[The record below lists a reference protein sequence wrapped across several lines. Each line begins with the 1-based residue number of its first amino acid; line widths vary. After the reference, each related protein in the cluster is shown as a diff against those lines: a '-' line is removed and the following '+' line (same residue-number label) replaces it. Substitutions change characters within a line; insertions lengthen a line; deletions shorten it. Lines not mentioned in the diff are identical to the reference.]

1 MDFNKFTLLFRCGRE
16 YGRLMTKDLGVN
28 DTEYTIC
35 AFLYFYPNA
44 PQDLI
49 SKSYMLDKTTVAKAI
64 QTLDNKGFI
73 IREVNPDNRRQN
85 LLNLTEKGKDVI
97 GDAVYIFDDWV
108 EKVSESLTKEEQ
120 KQFDILLD
128 KMLKSAIAL
137 KEETEKNVN

>member
-16 YGRLMTKDLGVN
+16 YGRFMTKDLGVN

-64 QTLDNKGFI
+64 QTLDNKGLI
-73 IREVNPDNRRQN
+73 TREVNPANRRQN
-85 LLNLTEKGKDVI
+85 LLNLTEQGKDVI
-97 GDAVYIFDDWV
+97 KDAVNVYDEWV

-120 KQFDILLD
+120 KQFDTLLS
-128 KMLKSAIAL
+128 KMLDSAMAL
-137 KEETEKNVN
+137 KEETEKM